1 MERIES
7 KDQLISYI
15 AEGEKKPSDF
25 KIGTEHEKFPFKIDG
40 NKPVSYGGE
49 IGVRKLLESFEEYG
63 WQPVHEDGNIIALTR
78 ENSLGGGSITL
89 EPAGQFELSGAML
102 DTVHE
107 TFLELVEHKKQVS
120 KIGEK
125 MGLDFLAIGFTP
137 DWSRNEMPIMPK
149 KRYDIMRSYMPTK
162 GDHGLDMMLR
172 SCTSQVNLDYSS
184 EIDMIKKLRLS
195 FLLQPIST
203 ALFSNSPFCENSL
216 NGFSSYRSEVWKDTD
231 PDRTGI
237 LTFIF
242 DDDMGYERYV
252 DYAMKVPM
260 YFINRNGDYINLTGY
275 SFDDFMNGKIES
287 VKDFYPT
294 IDDWELH
301 LTTIFPEARLKKFI
315 EMRGA
320 DAGSIE
326 HVCALSAFWVGLMYD
341 NNSLNAALELTK
353 DISPEDLVSLRNIV
367 PKNGLHSKLN
377 TIDIYQ
383 LASEILS
390 ISKEGLIRRN
400 NLNENNLD
408 ESHYLR
414 YLEDVISHKESP
426 ADNLAKKFKNSWNE
440 EISKIYE
447 NCRF

>member
-15 AEGEKKPSDF
+15 AEGEKNPSDF
-25 KIGTEHEKFPFKIDG
+25 KIGTEHEKFPFKIDT
-40 NKPVSYGGE
+40 NKPISYDGT
-49 IGVRKLLESFEEYG
+49 IGIRSLLENFEEYG
-63 WQPVHEDGNIIALTR
+63 WKPVHENGNVIALTR
-78 ENSLGGGSITL
+78 DNKLGGGSITL

-102 DTVHE
+102 DNIHE
-107 TFLELVEHKKQVS
+107 TFFELVEHKNQLS
-120 KIGEK
+120 NIGEK

-137 DWSRNEMPIMPK
+137 DWSRDEMPIMPK
-149 KRYDIMRSYMPTK
+149 KRYDIMRSYMPTR

-184 EIDMIKKLRLS
+184 ELDMVKKLRLS
-195 FLLQPIST
+195 FLLQPVAT
-203 ALFSNSPFCENSL
+203 ALFSNSPFSENSL

-242 DDDMGYERYV
+242 DDGMSYEQYV

-260 YFINRNGDYINLTGY
+260 YFIYRNGEYINLTGHT
-275 SFDDFMNGKIES
+275 FDDFINGKIEE

-320 DAGSIE
+320 DAGNIN

-341 NNSLNAALELTK
+341 TNSLNAALELTK
-353 DISPEDLVSLRNIV
+353 TISSEELVALRNIV
-367 PKNGLHSKLN
+367 PSKGLHSRLGKL
-377 TIDIYQ
+377 DIYQ
-383 LASEILS
+383 LASEAISLS
-390 ISKEGLIRRN
+390 KDGLIRRN
-400 NLNENNLD
+400 NLDKNNLD
-408 ESHYLR
+408 ESYYLK
-414 YLEDVISHKESP
+414 YLEDIVIAKENP
-426 ADNLAKKFKNSWNE
+426 ADSLMKKFKNNWNE
-440 EISKIYE
+440 DISKIYE